1 MRQVFIRNSKSYW
14 LESLQAHSRV
24 WDNFWQL
31 KAFKSYNKCFLFNI
45 YFFISKPLFVLEIF
59 MILSWLFGYTRKQLD
74 KTSKV
79 NFKIYDVRNWKTNNY
94 NTHNIIIHTL
104 SNISRS
110 KDNQAM
116 TFDQLIKYNVRN
128 ISFHKSYRK
137 SGRET
142 NSSPLFIF

>member
-1 MRQVFIRNSKSYW
+1 
-14 LESLQAHSRV
+14 
-24 WDNFWQL
+24 
-31 KAFKSYNKCFLFNI
+31 
-45 YFFISKPLFVLEIF
+45 
-59 MILSWLFGYTRKQLD
+59 MILSRLFGYTRKQLD